1 MFSIRMSFYTL
12 IMCGKT
18 LSLNVDGR
26 EYETGMT
33 VVLSIDKKGGP
44 VFAKLACFINIKICR
59 QLLAEK
65 FEAL

>member
-1 MFSIRMSFYTL
+1 
-12 IMCGKT
+12 MCGKT